1 MKILIIGLGYV
12 GAVTGSALA
21 DMGHEVTVADI
32 DEAKVGIF
40 NDGHSPIPEPGLD
53 DLIRKGVAAGRLNAT
68 TKVAEAAKAADVAI
82 ISVGTPTDEST
93 GDPDL
98 TAVER
103 VAVELSEVLGDRDAP
118 LLVAVASTVPP
129 GTTEGLV
136 RPILETTG
144 GDSEKFHLCFLPE
157 FLREG
162 TSIEDFRNPTRFVV
176 GARTPEEAEPFRQ
189 IRADIPER
197 HYVAATEVAELQ
209 KSAENCWH
217 ATKVT
222 FANELGRIAEAN
234 GIDANLV
241 MDLLLADT
249 KQNVSAAYMRPGFAF
264 GGSCL
269 PKDLRSI
276 VRLADKSGV
285 EAPMLAG
292 IAESISEHVSAAV
305 RKILAL
311 GKPKVGILG
320 LAFKAG
326 TDDLRESPAVAL
338 VQALAESGVEVA
350 IHDYDLTKSPI
361 FGKNLHE
368 WDRNEEL
375 RNQMTESVEDLIANS
390 DLLVIT
396 QYNRRYLE
404 ALADVPN
411 SVEVIDLT
419 GMTRSTTVESPLPTV
434 ATD

>member
-103 VAVELSEVLGDRDAP
+103 VAVELSEVLDGRESP

-292 IAESISEHVSAAV
+292 IAESNSEHVSAAV

-311 GKPKVGILG
+311 GKPRVGVLG

-338 VQALAESGVEVA
+338 VYELAEAGLEIG
-350 IHDYDLTKSPI
+350 IHDYDVSKSPI
-361 FGKNLHE
+361 FGKNLRE

-375 RNQMTESVEDLIANS
+375 RNQMTESVEDLVSRS
-390 DLLVIT
+390 DVLVVT